1 MSKVKK
7 IKVKA
12 FAKINLAID
21 VLRQREDGYHEVRM
35 VMQQIGLYDEIS
47 IEEIPEQ
54 EIKIRTDLEYLP
66 ENRENLAYRA
76 AESFIQAFGIKRG
89 VQIDISKKIPVS
101 AGLAGGSADA
111 AAVLNGLNDLWDMKA
126 GKQLMV
132 LGGKIGADVPFC
144 ISGGCA
150 LAEGIGEKLKPVKE
164 VDCFIVLCRPNIRIS
179 TGEVYQKL
187 QLHNITERPDID
199 ALVYHLSQNSPIEA
213 FRKNMVNVLETVTME
228 EYPIIYNIKKKLLEC
243 QAEAS
248 LMSGSGPAVFGLFRD
263 YYRAKSAYENLK
275 KLYSDTF
282 LVKSIPKKKLLIKQ
296 EG

>member
-1 MSKVKK
+1 
-7 IKVKA
+7 
-12 FAKINLAID
+12 
-21 VLRQREDGYHEVRM
+21 
-35 VMQQIGLYDEIS
+35 
-47 IEEIPEQ
+47 
-54 EIKIRTDLEYLP
+54 
-66 ENRENLAYRA
+66 
-76 AESFIQAFGIKRG
+76 
-89 VQIDISKKIPVS
+89 
-101 AGLAGGSADA
+101 
-111 AAVLNGLNDLWDMKA
+111 
-126 GKQLMV
+126 
-132 LGGKIGADVPFC
+132 
-144 ISGGCA
+144 
-150 LAEGIGEKLKPVKE
+150 